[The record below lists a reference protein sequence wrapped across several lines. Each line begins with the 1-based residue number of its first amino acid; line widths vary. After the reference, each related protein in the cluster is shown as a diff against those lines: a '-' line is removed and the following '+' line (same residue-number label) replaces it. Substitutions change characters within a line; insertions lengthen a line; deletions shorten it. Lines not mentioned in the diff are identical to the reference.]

1 MADTVTNFA
10 MSVDDEIEQVRK
22 AVTVKD
28 IDSDGVLDWSE
39 LRRAVIK
46 LSKKVVR
53 AHRCP
58 QSRHYNSTRQ
68 HLVTCS
74 VRRSSRC
81 P

>member
-53 AHRCP
+53 AHTVAPNRATIIRP
-58 QSRHYNSTRQ
+58 AST
-68 HLVTCS
+68 L
-74 VRRSSRC
+74 
-81 P
+81 